1 MGYGINLKAISLPD
15 YRDMLKAKELL
26 PGRRL
31 LLMGIDEAFDK
42 LQAAGFGDA
51 EALLK
56 GIGTPKKLEAISRQ
70 TGISPEYLI
79 LLKRELGG
87 LQVKSVSLGDF
98 PYLPPEVAAQLRE
111 KGLKDSQDVYEATQ
125 GFAEPE
131 MLCEPAGI
139 SEIQAREVCALC
151 DLVRINGV
159 GKVFTHILVD
169 AGYRSAR
176 DIADE
181 DAAHLRD
188 NANWISANPK
198 YNLEPLGEKDA
209 QYCIDYAM
217 LLLKE

>member
-1 MGYGINLKAISLPD
+1 MGYGINLKAISLPA
-15 YRDMLKAKELL
+15 YRDMLKTKELL

-31 LLMGIDEAFDK
+31 LLVGLDDAFDK
-42 LQAAGFGDA
+42 LQAAGFDDA

-56 GIGTPKKLEAISRQ
+56 GIGAPKKLETVSQQ
-70 TGISPEYLI
+70 TGIAPEYLI
-79 LLKRELGG
+79 LLKREMGG
-87 LQVKSVSLGDF
+87 LQTKSVSLGDF
-98 PYLPPEVAAQLRE
+98 PHLPPEVAAQLRE
-111 KGLKDSQDVYEATQ
+111 KGLKDSEDVYDATQ

-131 MLCEPAGI
+131 RLCELAGI
-139 SEIQAREVCALC
+139 SETHARAVCALC
-151 DLVRINGV
+151 NLIRINGV
-159 GKVFTHILVD
+159 GKVFAHILVD

-181 DAAHLRD
+181 DAVHLRD

-209 QYCIDYAM
+209 QYCIDYAV